1 MGLQAG
7 ENPSAASTADHAR
20 GPVCESDDATAL
32 HAVQQL
38 MQRSVLLGEA
48 AELGFGPDGPVIR
61 CLQPA
66 VEVGDGQA
74 DRALL
79 CFGRLVDG
87 AVGHRGRDGVGDTTV
102 WNEHAGLEPIG
113 QLCIVRMPGEVEGVE
128 HTFEQAAVV
137 AHPVV
142 VRARRQLGL
151 LISASGV
158 ADLATVLLPRAPWK
172 MENLHHRS
180 IRNRPAVLQAH
191 EVVALHDLDRRVADV
206 GRVMCCV
213 RFQAHALQ
221 SFDGAPIP
229 IGEPL
234 NPGARESGRP
244 DHVVHVDVEIDLS
257 PGSLEGMRI
266 WLRQH
271 YRSLDALN
279 AEWGTHFVRWE
290 DVRPDTT
297 RQAMRRTDDNFAAWS
312 DFKAWMDVA
321 FARALRMGTDAVHEA
336 DPSALAGIEGV
347 QIPGWGGYDY
357 SLLVGA
363 VDVMEPDDLP
373 LAHSLNP
380 QLITLT
386 TSFGGA
392 PKDIHA
398 IWRNLLAGSRGL
410 GLWDPKNAIVRD
422 DATLGERGRAY
433 VDTFA
438 EIRGGIGALLL
449 ASEPQLDPVAIFYSP
464 ASFRVQWMLE
474 QRPKGDAWMNRDSET
489 ELHSNAARDAMWA
502 YEHAVTHLGLQP
514 SYVASLGDLRKRGFK
529 ALILPHAIALSADDA
544 HAVHEFA
551 AAGGVV
557 VADVQPG
564 VFDSHGRR
572 QPGPML
578 DPGVERRIAP
588 DALDTASLGVSP
600 SVTIEAAHNDV
611 TVHTWRHGDETIIG
625 VLRDFAPNATDETVV
640 LNLPQPAEVYDLR
653 MKQPLNRTGRVVLT
667 LDAVFPA
674 LLSVSPK

>member
-1 MGLQAG
+1 MKPPCWLLVLGA
-7 ENPSAASTADHAR
+7 
-20 GPVCESDDATAL
+20 
-32 HAVQQL
+32 
-38 MQRSVLLGEA
+38 LLGA
-48 AELGFGPDGPVIR
+48 ATPARAWDGYQIVQWQPR
-61 CLQPA
+61 DQPA
-66 VEVGDGQA
+66 YE
-74 DRALL
+74 ALKQL
-79 CFGRLVDG
+79 GVTAG
-87 AVGHRGRDGVGDTTV
+87 KVMANRDGTATPVAEQYV
-102 WNEHAGLEPIG
+102 PMLAAGLPWY
-113 QLCIVRMPGEVEGVE
+113 VENIATDFYSAYHRWFPDRPVNWRFVE
-128 HTFEQAAVV
+128 AQ
-137 AHPVV
+137 
-142 VRARRQLGL
+142 RRLRQNPEDQ
-151 LISASGV
+151 SVFWRDPSF
-158 ADLATVLLPRAPWK
+158 ADLVWQKRIRDRLIATVHEESRFHPLFY
-172 MENLHHRS
+172 NLGDETG
-180 IRNRPAVLQAH
+180 IA
-191 EVVALHDLDRRVADV
+191 DLTA
-206 GRVMCCV
+206 
-213 RFQAHALQ
+213 F
-221 SFDGAPIP
+221 FDF
-229 IGEPL
+229 
-234 NPGARESGRP
+234 
-244 DHVVHVDVEIDLS
+244 DLS

-266 WLRQH
+266 WLRQN

-290 DVRPDTT
+290 DVRPETT

-336 DPSALAGIEGV
+336 DPSALAGIEGA

-357 SLLVGA
+357 SLLVDA

-373 LAHSLNP
+373 LAHSLNSR
-380 QLITLT
+380 LITLT

-410 GLWDPKNAIVRD
+410 GLWDPKNAVVRD
-422 DATLGERGRAY
+422 DATLGERGQAY
-433 VDTFA
+433 ADTFA
-438 EIRGGIGALLL
+438 EIRGGIAALLL
-449 ASEPQLDPVAIFYSP
+449 ASEPHLDPVAIFYSP

-544 HAVHEFA
+544 RAVRDFA

-572 QPGPML
+572 QPQPML
-578 DPGVERRIAP
+578 DPGVVRRIAP

-600 SVTIEAAHNDV
+600 SVTLEAAHDDV
-611 TVHTWRHGDETIIG
+611 TMHTWRHGEDTIIG
-625 VLRDFAPNATDETVV
+625 VQRDFAPNATDETVV
-640 LNLPQPAEVYDLR
+640 VNLPQPAEVYDLR
-653 MKQPLNRTGRVVLT
+653 RKQPLGRTGRVVLT

-674 LLSVSPK
+674 LLSLAPK